1 MTQEQVIDWM
11 GDYLQGTKPE
21 QTAYGMI
28 MADIKEYNFDSWVQ
42 MPSIPI
48 VESYLHATEDVAS
61 TLVND
66 YRAMLE
72 QEQEIEELGLDQS
85 MRLDPV
91 ECMDAFKD
99 GVVDVFQSLLIYL
112 TTQEMAQAYY
122 EDDTC

>member
-1 MTQEQVIDWM
+1 MTQEDVIDWM
-11 GDYLQGTKPE
+11 EEYLQGTKSE
-21 QTAYGMI
+21 QTAFGMI
-28 MADIKEYNFDSWVQ
+28 MSDIKEYDFDNWVR
-42 MPSIPI
+42 MPAIPI